1 MAFSGGGAGIGSSI
15 GGLLGGVAVLA
26 GAAGEGG
33 GDEYKAAL
41 QAWKKLK
48 ESNFDFQALS
58 PPELRVLGEKFPD
71 LYQAVVPR
79 EFQQIQETPGGR
91 EAQVR
96 SLAGLEE
103 IGREGMP
110 LVDRLA
116 AAEGGRAVT
125 SAAGASRRDAL
136 RAMAARGQL
145 GGGDELQAGLAASGQ
160 ASNLGRDISSD
171 LARQSALRRMQ
182 GLQGASQAAGQ
193 LRGQD
198 IGVASQNAAI
208 ANRYAELFASMKT
221 QEAQDAANAR
231 RQASMYNLG
240 TTQRVGEANTLNRYN
255 TMLANIE
262 RQNALRNQLFGQ
274 QLAKTQGLSG
284 AYSDYGA
291 YKDQQQAT
299 KAQAITGIGQGVGG
313 LAGGA
318 LGGII

>member
-1 MAFSGGGAGIGSSI
+1 
-15 GGLLGGVAVLA
+15 
-26 GAAGEGG
+26 
-33 GDEYKAAL
+33 
-41 QAWKKLK
+41 
-48 ESNFDFQALS
+48 
-58 PPELRVLGEKFPD
+58 
-71 LYQAVVPR
+71 
-79 EFQQIQETPGGR
+79 
-91 EAQVR
+91 
-96 SLAGLEE
+96 
-103 IGREGMP
+103 
-110 LVDRLA
+110 
-116 AAEGGRAVT
+116 
-125 SAAGASRRDAL
+125 
-136 RAMAARGQL
+136 
-145 GGGDELQAGLAASGQ
+145 
-160 ASNLGRDISSD
+160 
-171 LARQSALRRMQ
+171 MQ